1 MRGSERGSVCAYL
14 RPTGGYFLSV
24 FGTRLSLARE
34 GRESK
39 NSLFYEIYALFLF
52 RLKNL
57 LIHMHAV
64 TMSRAQFSQILG
76 KFFTIFSQTF
86 REFFPTFSR
95 IIREFFTSFSR
106 IFPPSLT
113 RGKRL

>member
-24 FGTRLSLARE
+24 FGTRLSLARQ

-39 NSLFYEIYALFLF
+39 NSLFHEIYPLFLF

-57 LIHMHAV
+57 LIYMHAV
-64 TMSRAQFSQILG
+64 TMSRAHFSQIIG
-76 KFFTIFSQTF
+76 KFFAI
-86 REFFPTFSR
+86 FSR
-95 IIREFFTSFSR
+95 IIRQLFTSLSR

-113 RGKRL
+113 R